1 LFPSAV
7 WRRRANSTE
16 GRSVVAANR
25 EDPRIRVL
33 GLLADPDLPAE
44 LAEELAGELP
54 HLLQEHLGDRV
65 AWEVRAVCEPFAAG
79 EVDQGKLLAVARQR
93 LGREGWDL
101 AVCLTDLP
109 FRSGRRPLVADLNAA
124 DGVALV
130 SVPALGAMRLRRRA
144 RQAIVR
150 LVGELLEEPPDVGD
164 RARPEDRGAGLA
176 GPVRRVPPGDQET
189 GVRFVASTVRGRARL
204 VAGMVRANRPW
215 RLMLGLSSALAAALA
230 TSAFGLTQ
238 DTIWQLADAL
248 GPWRL
253 SLAALGSIV
262 SLVVWLVADHELWE
276 RRSGRAARS
285 GQPIGLYNTATVIT
299 LTLGVVC
306 LYAALLVLNL
316 VAAMVFVVDDVLA
329 ETLRHPVGVGDH
341 ALLAWMT
348 TSAAVVGSALGS
360 GLESDE
366 AVRSAAYGNR
376 EAERRAR
383 HDDGATM

>member
-1 LFPSAV
+1 
-7 WRRRANSTE
+7 
-16 GRSVVAANR
+16 
-25 EDPRIRVL
+25 
-33 GLLADPDLPAE
+33 
-44 LAEELAGELP
+44 
-54 HLLQEHLGDRV
+54 
-65 AWEVRAVCEPFAAG
+65 
-79 EVDQGKLLAVARQR
+79 
-93 LGREGWDL
+93 
-101 AVCLTDLP
+101 
-109 FRSGRRPLVADLNAA
+109 
-124 DGVALV
+124 
-130 SVPALGAMRLRRRA
+130 
-144 RQAIVR
+144 VR

-164 RARPEDRGAGLA
+164 RARPEARGAGLA

-238 DTIWQLADAL
+238 DTIWQLADGL

-253 SLAALGSIV
+253 SLAALGSIA

-276 RRSGRAARS
+276 RRGGRAARS

-306 LYAALLVLNL
+306 LYAALLALNFLAALVFIVDEVLQ
-316 VAAMVFVVDDVLA
+316 
-329 ETLRHPVGVGDH
+329 ETLGHPVAVGDH

-366 AVRSAAYGNR
+366 AVRKAAYGNR

-383 HDDGATM
+383 HDGATM